1 MMLST
6 APLSTRGLNPPRL
19 TTREVEVLRS
29 WVRHDSKSSAASEL
43 FITAATVNTHV
54 NRIRAKY
61 SASGRPANTKAAL
74 LARALQDGYVT
85 LDEF

>member
-1 MMLST
+1 MTLSL
-6 APLSTRGLNPPRL
+6 APLSTIGFAPPRL
-19 TTREVEVLRS
+19 TAREIEVLRA

-54 NRIRAKY
+54 NRIRVKY
-61 SASGRPANTKAAL
+61 AASGRPAHTKAAL
-74 LARALQDGYVT
+74 LARALQDGHVT

>member
-1 MMLST
+1 MTLSL
-6 APLSTRGLNPPRL
+6 APLSIRGFAMPRL
-19 TTREVEVLRS
+19 TAREIEVLRC
-29 WVRHDSKSSAASEL
+29 WVKHDSKSSAASEL

-54 NRIRAKY
+54 NRIRGKY
-61 SASGRPANTKAAL
+61 AASGRPAHTKAAL